1 MLYFAQ
7 PDPFFET
14 QLKMNWK
21 TKAHIQRTL
30 SALPGGMV
38 VNDLLQRVGSYR
50 NPDAA
55 VDRTVVKDWLV
66 QAQYFTEIGRSICG
80 LRMVEIGTGWMP
92 VFPVC
97 YALAGAE
104 TCITY
109 DLYNHLSQARTMRML
124 ERLHVHIPAIAKV
137 SASSIADVQA
147 RYEHFMRSRTLSDL
161 LTAAGITY
169 RPNSDVSRTGLPD
182 RSIDT
187 IYSNNVLEHV
197 ETGALRAIMGESARI
212 LKTGGIAV
220 HDVNCGD
227 HFAYSDASISQ
238 LHYLQYSSTEWKR
251 WNNSILYQNRLRPS
265 DFIRVAEKAGFEV
278 VLRKSRPHPELLEQI
293 PAIAPE
299 FSRYGQ
305 DDLSS
310 TSLALVVTPACP
322 NTADQLR

>member
-1 MLYFAQ
+1 
-7 PDPFFET
+7 
-14 QLKMNWK
+14 MNWK

-38 VNDLLQRVGSYR
+38 VNDLLQRLGSYR

-66 QAQYFTEIGRSICG
+66 QAQYFNEMGRSIRG
-80 LRMVEIGTGWMP
+80 LHMVEIGTGWMP
-92 VFPVC
+92 VFPIC

-104 TCITY
+104 RCITY
-109 DLYNHLSQARTMRML
+109 DLYDHLSEARTLRMI
-124 ERLHVHIPAIAKV
+124 ERLRIHILAIAK
-137 SASSIADVQA
+137 ASSTSVADVQA
-147 RYEHFMRSRTLSDL
+147 RYEQFSKSRTLSDL
-161 LTAAGITY
+161 LAATGITY
-169 RPNSDVSRTGLPD
+169 RPNSDASRTSLPD
-182 RSIDT
+182 HSTDT
-187 IYSNNVLEHV
+187 VYSNNVLEHV
-197 ETGALRAIMGESARI
+197 ETGALKAIMRESARI

-238 LHYLQYSSTEWKR
+238 LHYLQYSSTEWER

-265 DFIRVAEKAGFEV
+265 DFIRIAEEAGLEV
-278 VLRKSRPHPELLEQI
+278 VLRKSRPHPELLKQI

-299 FSRYGQ
+299 FSRYAQ
-305 DDLSS
+305 EDLSS

-322 NTADQLR
+322 VAGDRLR

>member
-1 MLYFAQ
+1 
-7 PDPFFET
+7 
-14 QLKMNWK
+14 MNWK

-38 VNDLLQRVGSYR
+38 VNDLLQRLGSYR

-66 QAQYFTEIGRSICG
+66 QAQYFNEIGRSIRG
-80 LRMVEIGTGWMP
+80 LHMVEIGTGWMP

-109 DLYNHLSQARTMRML
+109 DLYDHLSEARTLSML
-124 ERLHVHIPAIAKV
+124 QRLRVHIPAIAK
-137 SASSIADVQA
+137 ASSISVGEVQA
-147 RYEHFMRSRTLSDL
+147 RYEQLLKSRTLSDL
-161 LTAAGITY
+161 LAAAGITY
-169 RPNSDVSRTGLPD
+169 RPNSDVSRTALPD

-187 IYSNNVLEHV
+187 VYSNNVLEHV
-197 ETGALRAIMGESARI
+197 ETGALKAIFWESARI
-212 LKTGGIAV
+212 LKNDGIAV

-238 LHYLQYSSTEWKR
+238 LHYLQYNSTEWKR

-265 DFIRVAEKAGFEV
+265 DFIRIAEEAGFKI
-278 VLRKSRPHPELLEQI
+278 VLRKSRPHPELLKQI
-293 PAIAPE
+293 PIIAPE
-299 FSRYGQ
+299 FSRYAQ
-305 DDLSS
+305 EDLSS
-310 TSLALVVTPACP
+310 TSLALVVTSASPVVG
-322 NTADQLR
+322 DRLR

>member
-1 MLYFAQ
+1 
-7 PDPFFET
+7 
-14 QLKMNWK
+14 MNWK
-21 TKAHIQRTL
+21 IKAHIQRTL

-38 VNDLLQRVGSYR
+38 VNDLLQRLGSYR
-50 NPDAA
+50 NPDAS

-66 QAQYFTEIGRSICG
+66 QAQYFSEIGRSIRG
-80 LRMVEIGTGWMP
+80 LHMVEIGTGWMP

-109 DLYNHLSQARTMRML
+109 DLYDHLSQPRTLRML
-124 ERLHVHIPAIAKV
+124 ERLRVHIPAIAKV
-137 SASSIADVQA
+137 SSTSIADVQA
-147 RYEHFMRSRTLSDL
+147 RYEHFLRSRTLSDL
-161 LTAAGITY
+161 LAAAGITY
-169 RPNSDVSRTGLPD
+169 RPDSDASRTGLPD

-197 ETGALRAIMGESARI
+197 ETGALKAIMGESARI
-212 LKTGGIAV
+212 LKTDGIAV

-265 DFIRVAEKAGFEV
+265 DFIRIAEEV
-278 VLRKSRPHPELLEQI
+278 GLEIVLRKSRPHPELLKKI

-299 FSRYGQ
+299 FSGYDQ
-305 DDLSS
+305 EDLSS
-310 TSLALVVTPACP
+310 TSLALVVTPASP
-322 NTADQLR
+322 IADEWLR